1 MNRKEEIYHVLSQSS
16 KPLSASNVA
25 DYLSLERSNVSRY
38 LFELHQDGDIQ
49 RIEGRPVLYQ
59 VQGTLPQNHLVSF
72 DYLVGLDDSLKIP
85 IQQGKAAMLYPPNG
99 LHTIIFGESG
109 TGKSLFAEC
118 MYAFGLASNM
128 LEDKAPFISFNCAD
142 YASNPQLLFSHI
154 FGVKKGAFTGADEDK
169 SGLISQANGG
179 ILFLDE
185 IHRLP
190 PEGQEMLFTFID
202 KGEYRPLGESSE
214 VHQARVQIIGA
225 TTESSD
231 IFLMTF
237 KRRIPMSITLP
248 PLSERSLEER
258 FNIILLFLRQ
268 EATRLNQS
276 IVMDRNALLSFI
288 LYHSEGNIG
297 QIKRDL
303 KLVCAKAF
311 LNYRTNEE
319 ERLVIQVTDLPLFV
333 QKGLLKKKKNMEALE
348 RIVDIHEAEI
358 IVDPGTKDKVWSQD
372 TTQNMDVYTNI
383 DEDVLSLGEFEP
395 GNVDLE
401 ALMDKNINQYFDV
414 YVDEL
419 SRNDIQKDLIEE
431 DIWKLMDALYHVAE
445 VRLGRQ
451 FNQKTRFTF
460 ALHLQS
466 SIERIRQNRAIV
478 HPNLNEV
485 RKKYLTEFQVAI
497 ELSGMIE
504 EALDVDIPFDEIGF
518 ITMFLTLDL
527 SDEQQQDDTTVSVF
541 LLMHGQSTATSMLE
555 AVQELLGTESGVA
568 FNMPLDREVTAM
580 YNDVKQY
587 VLDNKEELSKGVL
600 LLTDMGSLNSFSHML
615 MEETGVVIKSIS
627 MVTTLVVLEAVRL
640 ASSGRGL
647 KDIYNNIQLSF
658 ESAVHAQF
666 KLKENRPKAVVV
678 ACFTG
683 EGVAK
688 KLYERLEP
696 SVKGKDVHL
705 LRLQILEKK
714 TFINRMDELLDT
726 YDIKAIVGTVDV
738 SYPYVPFFSAYDVF
752 QDKGLAQL
760 NELLSEELSVEAIA
774 ASLDGAFK
782 EVESPVAL
790 LRDVKKSVMTI
801 EKELGLTLTPG
812 VLTGMMLHVA
822 ILVDNLLSGEHMR
835 LFHNFTEFK
844 KKHRYDMDIVTMGV
858 SLLEHQY
865 GVSLPEDEVAY
876 LTEMYVKN
884 AV

>member
-25 DYLSLERSNVSRY
+25 DYLSLDRSNVSRY
-38 LFELHQDGDIQ
+38 LFELHEDGDIH

-59 VQGTLPQNHLVSF
+59 VQGKLPKNRLVSF
-72 DYLVGLDDSLKIP
+72 DYLVGLEDSLKVP

-118 MYAFGLASNM
+118 MYEFGLASNM

-154 FGVKKGAFTGADEDK
+154 FGVKKGAFTGAEEDK

-202 KGEYRPLGESSE
+202 KGEYRPLGESSD

-231 IFLMTF
+231 IFLTTF
-237 KRRIPMSITLP
+237 KRRIPMSIILP
-248 PLSERSLEER
+248 PLSERRLEER
-258 FNIILLFLRQ
+258 VNIITLFLKQ
-268 EATRLNQS
+268 EATRLNQT
-276 IVMDRNALLSFI
+276 IVMDRNALLGFI
-288 LYHSEGNIG
+288 LYNAEGNIG

-311 LNYRTNEE
+311 LNYRTKEE
-319 ERLVIQVTDLPLFV
+319 EQLVIQVTDLPLFV
-333 QKGLLKKKKNMEALE
+333 QKGLLKRKEKAEALNRLLE
-348 RIVDIHEAEI
+348 GYHSDVYFE
-358 IVDPGTKDKVWSQD
+358 PGTTDKVWSQD
-372 TTQNMDVYTNI
+372 VTQNMDVYSNI

-401 ALMDKNINQYFDV
+401 ALMDKNIHQYFEV

-419 SRNDIQKDLIEE
+419 SRNDIHKELIEE
-431 DIWKLMDALYHVAE
+431 DIWTLMDTLYDVAE
-445 VRLGRQ
+445 ERLDRC

-466 SIERIRQNRAIV
+466 SVERIKQNRGIV

-504 EALDVDIPFDEIGF
+504 TALDIEIPFDEIGF

-527 SDEQQQDDTTVSVF
+527 SDEQQSDDKQVAVF

-555 AVQELLGTESGVA
+555 AVQELLGTTAGVA
-568 FNMPLDREVTAM
+568 FNMPLDMEVTGM
-580 YNDVKQY
+580 YNDVKHY
-587 VLDNKEELSKGVL
+587 VLDNKEALSKGVL
-600 LLTDMGSLNSFSHML
+600 LLTDMGSLNSFGHML

-666 KLKENRPKAVVV
+666 KLTENRPKAVVV

-688 KLYERLEP
+688 KLYEHIEP
-696 SVKGKDVHL
+696 SLKEKDVHL
-705 LRLQILEKK
+705 IRMQFLEKK
-714 TFINRMDELLDT
+714 TFMDRIDELLET

-738 SYPYVPFFSAYDVF
+738 RYHHIPFFSAYDVF
-752 QDKGLAQL
+752 QEKGLAQL
-760 NELLSEELSVEAIA
+760 NELFSEELSVEAIA
-774 ASLDGAFK
+774 SSLEGVFK
-782 EVESPVAL
+782 KIDTPVEL
-790 LRDVKKSVMTI
+790 MRDVKKSVIKI

-822 ILVDNLLSGEHMR
+822 ILIDNLLSGEHMR

-844 KKHRYDMDIVTMGV
+844 KQYRYDMDIVTMGV

-865 GVSLPEDEVAY
+865 GVSLPEDEIAY